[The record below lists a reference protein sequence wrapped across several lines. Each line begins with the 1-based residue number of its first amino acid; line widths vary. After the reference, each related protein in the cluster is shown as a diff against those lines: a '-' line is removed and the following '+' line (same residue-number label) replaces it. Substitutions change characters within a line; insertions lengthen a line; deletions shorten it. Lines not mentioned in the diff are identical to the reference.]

1 MERDQIEAQLIS
13 TFFDTAGSFPVHAGC
28 EGMMRTLIH
37 DSVELMVKRGK
48 TASKS
53 IEKAND
59 TVRAFTLEMKEEARK
74 QGLDSIGENTY
85 GPVHS
90 RLQAGE
96 RQGWWPFTEKP

>member
-1 MERDQIEAQLIS
+1 MKRDQIEAQLIS
-13 TFFDTAGSFPVHAGC
+13 TFFDTAGSFPIHDGC

-37 DSVELMVKRGK
+37 DGVELMVTRDK
-48 TASKS
+48 TASES

-74 QGLDSIGENTY
+74 QGRDSIGEGTF
-85 GPVHS
+85 GPVND
-90 RLQAGE
+90 RLQAGQ